1 MSQADFVVPGMH
13 CAGCLRKI
21 ERGLPEILGVSAA
34 RANLSTKRVHVD
46 FDEATLDNAALVRAF
61 QSLGFDAAPFK
72 AALSGGERDAEDK
85 QLLRAMAVAG
95 FAAANIMLLSVSVWA
110 GLVSDMDA
118 STREMFHWISALIAF
133 PTLAYAGRPFFIS
146 AYKALRAGAMN
157 MDVPISLAVVL
168 ASAASLFET
177 IRGGPHVYFDASVSL
192 VFFLLIGRYLD
203 RRARSQAFEVA
214 RNLLALRSI
223 EATRVDEDGKH
234 HLIESDAIEP
244 GMTLF
249 VAPGMRVPADGVVLS
264 GTSDMDTALLT
275 GETVPEAVA
284 PASHLHAGTLNL
296 TGPLTLRVEKVGED
310 TLLAEIVQ
318 LMEAAEEGGG
328 AYVRLADRLAKAYAP
343 LVHVLAG
350 LTLVGWL
357 VLGPDW
363 HVALM
368 ACVAVL
374 IITCPCALGLAV
386 PVVQVVGAGKLLQ
399 QGVLMRRGDALERL
413 AQVDTVVFDKTGTL
427 TKGAPQLVEDS
438 SCDRASLEL
447 AAALGRH
454 SKHPLAKAIAAKSNA
469 SASLQDIQEFP
480 GNGIEAI
487 HDGQRIR
494 LGRKAWVCGDESE
507 GHLGPELWLQMG
519 DAPAQAFHFTDEL
532 RDDAKATIDALK
544 AKGLD
549 VHLLSGDRAV
559 VAHHVGAALGIEHI
573 HGDCRPDDKI
583 RVLQDLKEQG
593 RKVLMVGD
601 GLNDAPALKTAFAS
615 ISPASAADLAQA
627 SADFVFQGEALMAV
641 PQTLSLMQKG
651 YTLIRGNFALAL
663 GYNLLAIPLAMAGYV
678 TPLIAALAMSSSS
691 ILVTLNAMRL
701 KLARL

>member
-13 CAGCLRKI
+13 CAGCMRKI

-46 FDEATLDNAALVRAF
+46 FDDKRLDSAALVKAF

-72 AALSGGERDAEDK
+72 AAFSGGERDAEDK

-110 GLVSDMDA
+110 GLVSDMDVA
-118 STREMFHWISALIAF
+118 TREMFHWISALIAF

-234 HLIESDAIEP
+234 HLIEADDIEP

-249 VAPGMRVPADGVVLS
+249 VAPGMRVPADGVIVE
-264 GTSDMDTALLT
+264 GTSDLDTALLT

-284 PASHLHAGTLNL
+284 PGAKLHAGTLNL
-296 TGPLTLRVEKVGED
+296 TGALTFRVEKAGED

-350 LTLVGWL
+350 LTLAGWL

-413 AQVDTVVFDKTGTL
+413 AQIDTVVFDKTGTL
-427 TKGAPQLVEDS
+427 TKGAPQLVEDGS
-438 SCDRASLEL
+438 YDRDALEL

-454 SKHPLAKAIAAKSNA
+454 SKHPLAKAIAAKSDK
-469 SASLQDIQEFP
+469 SLTLEDIQEFP
-480 GNGIEAI
+480 GNGIEARFE
-487 HDGQRIR
+487 GASVR
-494 LGRKAWVCGDESE
+494 LGRKAWVCGVESE
-507 GHLGPELWLQMG
+507 DHLGPEIWLQHG
-519 DAPAQAFHFTDEL
+519 DTPAQAFRFTDAL
-532 RDDAKATIDALK
+532 RDDAKATVDALK
-544 AKGLD
+544 AKGLE
-549 VHLLSGDRAV
+549 VHLLSGDRSV
-559 VAHHVGAALGIEHI
+559 VARHVGEALGIAHI

-583 RVLQDLKEQG
+583 RVLQDLKAQG

-651 YTLIRGNFALAL
+651 YKLIRGNFALAL

-701 KLARL
+701 KLARS

>member
-21 ERGLPEILGVSAA
+21 ERGLPEILGVMSA

-46 FDEATLDNAALVRAF
+46 FDEGRLDNAALVKAF
-61 QSLGFDAAPFK
+61 ESLGFDAAPFK
-72 AALSGGERDAEDK
+72 AALGDERDVEDK

-118 STREMFHWISALIAF
+118 ATREMFHWISALIAF
-133 PTLAYAGRPFFIS
+133 PALAYAGRPFFIS
-146 AYKALRAGAMN
+146 AFKALRAGTMN
-157 MDVPISLAVVL
+157 MDVPISLAVIL

-223 EATRVDEDGKH
+223 EATRVDENGKH

-244 GMTLF
+244 GMVLF
-249 VAPGMRVPADGVVLS
+249 VAPGMRVPADGVVLQ

-275 GETVPEAVA
+275 GETVPEAVKEG
-284 PASHLHAGTLNL
+284 SKLHAGTLNL
-296 TGPLTLRVEKVGED
+296 TGALTFRVEKAGED

-328 AYVRLADRLAKAYAP
+328 AYVRLADRLARAYAP

-350 LTLVGWL
+350 LTFAGWL
-357 VLGPDW
+357 VFGPDW

-427 TKGAPQLVEDS
+427 TKGAPQLVEDGS
-438 SCDRASLEL
+438 YDEKDLAL

-454 SKHPLAKAIAAKSNA
+454 SKHPLAKAIAAKSDA
-469 SASLQDIQEFP
+469 SIALDAIQEFP

-487 HDGQRIR
+487 YEGENVR
-494 LGRKAWVCGDESE
+494 LGRKVWVCGEESE
-507 GHLGPELWLQMG
+507 GRLGPELWLKYGGM
-519 DAPAQAFHFTDEL
+519 PAQGFHFTDEL
-532 RDDAKATIDALK
+532 RDDAKVAIDALK

-549 VHLLSGDRAV
+549 IHLLSGDRES
-559 VAHHVGAALGIEHI
+559 VARHVGALLGIEHI

-583 RVLQDLKEQG
+583 RVLQDLKAQG

-641 PQTLSLMQKG
+641 PRTLSLMQKG
-651 YTLIRGNFALAL
+651 YRLIRGNFVLAL
-663 GYNLLAIPLAMAGYV
+663 GYNLFAIPLAMAGYV

-701 KLARL
+701 KLARS